1 MSDRLEE
8 LSFTYFP
15 ENYRWLHGLL
25 IGLNMAPWGGAEIGE
40 VNRIGLRLK
49 KCVSDDDAWFAEW
62 SREARN
68 VEARGRERIR
78 GGYTASGAQYLQRAS
93 AYYHVGERFLQP
105 KSKDGLEAYMRGVGC
120 FRDAA
125 KYIKRPRLEHV
136 EIPYEGASLPAIYV
150 HADPQGRTGK
160 VPAVVFFDG
169 LDITKEIQYFKGVA
183 DLIAR
188 GIACLIVDGPGN
200 GESIRFRGLYLRHD
214 TEHYATP
221 VWEYLASRPEIDPER
236 IGVMA
241 ISLGGYYAPRAA
253 AFEQRYACCLAWG
266 GQWDYQKIWR
276 ERFDRLA
283 RADTPSLSVAAQH
296 ISWVLNAKSQDDVID
311 RLAPFKVDGV
321 VQKITCPFL
330 MLHGEGDEQ
339 IPLSEARKCFDAV
352 GSKQNTMKIFTRE
365 EGGYHHCQIDNQ
377 SICSAYMWDWL
388 EQVLQPT
395 H

>member
-1 MSDRLEE
+1 MSSEE

-15 ENYRWLHGLL
+15 ENYRWSHGLL

-49 KCVSDDDAWFAEW
+49 GHVGDDDAWFAEW
-62 SREARN
+62 AREART
-68 VEARGRERIR
+68 VEARGRERIAA
-78 GGYTASGAQYLQRAS
+78 GHAVSGAQYLRRAS

-105 KSKDGLEAYMRGVGC
+105 KSKEGLKAYMQGVQS

-125 KYIKRPRLEHV
+125 AHIRRPRIEHI
-136 EIPYEGASLPAIYV
+136 EIPYGDASLPALYV
-150 HADPQGRTGK
+150 HAEPANKSGK

-169 LDITKEIQYFKGVA
+169 LDVTKEIQYFKGVA
-183 DLIAR
+183 DLVAR

-200 GESIRFRGLYLRHD
+200 GESIRFRGLYLRPD

-221 VWEYLASRPEIDPER
+221 VWEYVASRPEIDAKR

-266 GQWDYQKIWR
+266 AQWDYQKIWR
-276 ERFDRLA
+276 ERFERLA

-296 ISWVLNAKSQDDVID
+296 ILWVLNARSQDDA
-311 RLAPFKVDGV
+311 LKKLEPFKLDGV

-339 IPLSEARKCFDAV
+339 IPLSEAKKCFDAV
-352 GSKQNTMKIFTRE
+352 GSKQKTMKIFSRD

-377 SICSAYMWDWL
+377 SICSANMWDWL
-388 EQVLQPT
+388 EVVLEPAK
-395 H
+395 

>member
-1 MSDRLEE
+1 MNDKFEE

-15 ENYRWLHGLL
+15 ENYRWSHGLL

-40 VNRIGLRLK
+40 VSRIGLRLK
-49 KCVSDDDAWFAEW
+49 KCVGDDDAWFREW
-62 SREARN
+62 SREALS
-68 VEARGRERIR
+68 VEERGRERIR
-78 GGYTASGAQYLQRAS
+78 DGHWASGAQYLQRAS

-105 KSKDGLEAYMRGVGC
+105 KNQAGLDAYMRGVHC

-125 KYIKRPRLEHV
+125 KYVKRPHIEHV
-136 EIPYEGASLPAIYV
+136 EIPYEGASLPALYV
-150 HADPQGRTGK
+150 RAEPQNNAGK

-183 DLIAR
+183 DLVAR

-200 GESIRFRGLYLRHD
+200 GESIRFRGFYLRHD

-221 VWEYLASRPEIDPER
+221 VFEYLASRPEIDPKR

-266 GQWDYQKIWR
+266 AQWDYQKIWR
-276 ERFDRLA
+276 DRFERLA

-296 ISWVLNAKSQDDVID
+296 ISWVLNATSQEDAVK
-311 RLAPFKVDGV
+311 RLEPFKLDGV

-352 GSKQNTMKIFTRE
+352 GSKQKTMKIFARE

-377 SICSAYMWDWL
+377 SICSAYMWDWF
-388 EQVLQPT
+388 EQVLKPA